1 MPILLHFQNGAV
13 GKVQNERLRSAKPD
27 EALKGCPAHDNPLLL
42 QEAQKLLQKV
52 KGGVRWT
59 TAQDEVA

>member
-1 MPILLHFQNGAV
+1 MPILLQFQNRAA

-27 EALKGCPAHDNPLLL
+27 EALKGCPAHGTPFLL

-59 TAQDEVA
+59 TAQDDVA